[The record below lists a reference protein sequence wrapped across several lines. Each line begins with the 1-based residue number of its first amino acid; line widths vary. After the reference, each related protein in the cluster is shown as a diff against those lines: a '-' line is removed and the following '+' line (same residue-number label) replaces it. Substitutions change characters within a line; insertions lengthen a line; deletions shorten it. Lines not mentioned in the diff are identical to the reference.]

1 MPAYRSKEGVVTM
14 DRSRMLLLGAI
25 FAGLAV
31 AAGAFG
37 AHMLKS
43 ILDATMLGV
52 FETAVR
58 YQMYHALALC
68 VVSCFAER
76 HPNVRVAAVGWL
88 FVTGMVLFS
97 GSLYVLSL
105 SGIRWVG
112 ALTPLGGAAMI
123 TGWVLLAWNL
133 ARKRA

>member
-1 MPAYRSKEGVVTM
+1 MESSG
-14 DRSRMLLLGAI
+14 MLFVGAV

-37 AHMLKS
+37 AHMLKPV
-43 ILDATMLGV
+43 LDATMLGV

-68 VVSCFAER
+68 VVASIGER
-76 HPNVRVAAVGWL
+76 YPKFRVAAVGWL
-88 FVTGMVLFS
+88 FVAGIVLFS
-97 GSLYVLSL
+97 GSLYLLSV

-112 ALTPLGGAAMI
+112 AFTPLGGAALI
-123 TGWVLLAWNL
+123 SGWVLLAWTV
-133 ARKRA
+133 ARNRP

>member
-1 MPAYRSKEGVVTM
+1 MGNN
-14 DRSRMLLLGAI
+14 RMLFLGAS

-37 AHMLKS
+37 AHMLKPV
-43 ILDATMLGV
+43 LDTTMLGV

-68 VVSCFAER
+68 VVAMLDER
-76 HPNVRVAAVGWL
+76 PSRKSSLAAAGWL
-88 FVTGMVLFS
+88 FVAGVILFS
-97 GSLYVLSL
+97 GSLYILSM

-112 ALTPLGGAAMI
+112 AFTPLGGAAWI
-123 TGWVLLAWNL
+123 AGWILLAWT
-133 ARKRA
+133 AAKSRP